1 MPQTLHLA
9 NRSGIIN
16 LCGNEADYFLPL
28 TKTILASKVTSTSVL
43 TSCPLHFASYQTC
56 NITLNDCA
64 AFEIALSEGLMP
76 NDSTFKRRF
85 KGKPLPG
92 VPSIQE
98 LTNDGNGN
106 NFVSWYCSGLRKYF
120 PKSGKDD

>member
-28 TKTILASKVTSTSVL
+28 TKTILASKVTSPSVF
-43 TSCPLHFASYQTC
+43 TSCPFHFASYQTC
-56 NITLNDCA
+56 NIALNDSA
-64 AFEIALSEGLMP
+64 TFEIALSEWLMP
-76 NDSTFKRRF
+76 NDSTFKRSF
-85 KGKPLPG
+85 KGKPLLG
-92 VPSIQE
+92 VPNIQE
-98 LTNDGNGN
+98 LTSDGNGN
-106 NFVSWYCSGLRKYF
+106 NFVSWHCSGLRKYF

>member
-1 MPQTLHLA
+1 M
-9 NRSGIIN
+9 IN
-16 LCGNEADYFLPL
+16 LCGNEADCFLPL
-28 TKTILASKVTSTSVL
+28 TKTILASKVTSPSVF

-56 NITLNDCA
+56 NITLNDGA
-64 AFEIALSEGLMP
+64 TFKIALS
-76 NDSTFKRRF
+76 NDSTFKRSF
-85 KGKPLPG
+85 KGKPFPG
-92 VPSIQE
+92 VPNIQE